1 MNERPYVMVNIAMT
15 ADGKTDTIARSG
27 AAISSPQDME
37 RVDRLRAES
46 DGIMVGGHTL
56 LGDDPRLT
64 VKSERLRRE
73 RVKRGLEANPVKAGV
88 VTRANLRPDSRFL
101 TAGLGRVMVF
111 TTTQTDAAQIDL
123 LRQQGMQVFVIGEQR
138 VDLSAAL
145 TELKQAGIQR
155 LLVEGGGRLNEE
167 LLRLGLVDEISIYVA
182 PLIFGGAQAPTFA
195 SGPGLKREA
204 AIRLQLVEVENL
216 GDGGIVLHYLPETD

>member
-1 MNERPYVMVNIAMT
+1 MSERPYVVLNVAMT

-111 TTTQTDAAQIDL
+111 TTTQTEAAQIDL
-123 LRQQGMQVFVIGEQR
+123 LRQQGVQVFVMGEQR

-145 TELKQAGIQR
+145 AELKQAGIQR

>member
-1 MNERPYVMVNIAMT
+1 MSERPYVVLNVAMT

-73 RVKRGLEANPVKAGV
+73 RVKRGLEANPVKVGV

-101 TAGLGRVMVF
+101 TAGSGRVMVF
-111 TTTQTDAAQIDL
+111 TTMQTEAAQIDL
-123 LRQQGMQVFVIGEQR
+123 LRQQGVQVFVMGEQR

-145 TELKQAGIQR
+145 TELKQAGIRR

-167 LLRLGLVDEISIYVA
+167 LLRLGLVDEIRIYIA

-195 SGPGLKREA
+195 GGPGLKRAA

>member
-46 DGIMVGGHTL
+46 EAIMVGGHTL

-101 TAGLGRVMVF
+101 TAGSGRVMVF
-111 TTTQTDAAQIDL
+111 TTTQTEAAQIDL